1 MIRYCTEGIS
11 EVIRTINRFD
21 EDIVL
26 EVIDYLNRMMNNF
39 SLKKFRKFEASAVVW
54 VEIVE

>member
-11 EVIRTINRFD
+11 EVIRTISRFD

-26 EVIDYLNRMMNNF
+26 EVIDYLNRMM
-39 SLKKFRKFEASAVVW
+39 V
-54 VEIVE
+54 I